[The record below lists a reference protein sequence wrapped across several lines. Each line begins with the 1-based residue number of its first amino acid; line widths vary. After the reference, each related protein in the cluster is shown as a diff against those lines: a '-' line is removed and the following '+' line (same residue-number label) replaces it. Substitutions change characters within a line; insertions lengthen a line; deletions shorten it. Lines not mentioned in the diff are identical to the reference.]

1 MQEILTFEEYSKT
14 VALPKTNDIVSQKLN
29 IQRDI
34 ADATNMLD
42 NFCAG
47 KIFIEY
53 PTLDPLKPDDKY
65 RVDKLKWAII
75 ETTRLLN
82 MTGKNWFNLSQSV
95 SSQIS
100 TSSSFSSI
108 DSNLELNR
116 QDIIA
121 NLVAGKW
128 YKNLRTDSGIKI
140 EHDATWH
147 EVEQANLDMKYLRT
161 DGSNSFNGEKN
172 PIFNIESS
180 RITNSGDIISDWNQ
194 NNAGDY
200 RNIIGFNLKGTVDH
214 TITSEKADKI
224 LVRDILRN
232 EKVYKFLDE
241 VDIHLL
247 KGLTDKEIYK
257 AIAASELSWQED
269 YNYTK
274 DQIVVYIDK
283 KNTMKWVKSLKL
295 DNIGHNPNAPDG
307 NIYWEYL
314 NVEPIDVKL
323 VIDEIIKELKTN
335 ILPKSVKT
343 EVETQLNALPTVKNI
358 LFKKGIKYD
367 FHTKV
372 IFDEICKAN
381 NILEQDYMLYEN
393 STIFGVGE
401 TGISVGDGMIQ
412 QNNLPDIRFWF
423 SARYN
428 LFGYE
433 NTPSMNNKV
442 PTKFYYDEN
451 SPDVT
456 EVGPK
461 ASMEGKNLKFLRV
474 GFDLNGGV
482 AQAEFKPKYTETY
495 SVMFLKDIEREQL
508 IEVKN
513 LNFDFKSIT
522 GDLLENKNAYD
533 WLNWIYRVE
542 QNVDAGENG
551 LTKTIF
557 DFNSVDKKNKFN
569 NLFICLKD
577 NFEVTEINYNLK
589 DSVETWTGNF
599 LNGKRIYTNRIITK
613 ISANTD
619 TVILHNVEEILF
631 INAFFKNANTK
642 KIINDISQVDDGIII
657 KNDIEGEVVVNIT
670 YTKRNG
676 G

>member
-53 PTLDPLKPDDKY
+53 PTLDQLKQDDQY
-65 RVDKLKWAII
+65 RIDKLKWAII

-95 SSQIS
+95 SSQIT

-128 YKNLRTDSGIKI
+128 YKNLRTNSGIKI
-140 EHDATWH
+140 EHDDTWH

-194 NNAGDY
+194 NNAGEY

-214 TITSEKADKI
+214 TIKSEKADKI

-283 KNTMKWVKSLKL
+283 KNIMKWVKSLKL
-295 DNIGHNPNAPDG
+295 DNIGHDPNAPDG

-314 NVEPIDVKL
+314 NVEPIDTKL
-323 VIDEIIKELKTN
+323 IFEEIIKELKTN

-358 LFKKGIKYD
+358 LFKRGVKYD
-367 FHTKV
+367 FRTKA

-393 STIFGVGE
+393 STIFGVG
-401 TGISVGDGMIQ
+401 TDGLRVGDGMLKQ
-412 QNNLPDIRFWF
+412 PNLPNINLRHEHLLQMYEAGQTDKCFGGSNAGLWGNKACNMADIFLNGNVQQQQF
-423 SARYN
+423 IPQY
-428 LFGYE
+428 
-433 NTPSMNNKV
+433 
-442 PTKFYYDEN
+442 
-451 SPDVT
+451 T
-456 EVGPK
+456 EV
-461 ASMEGKNLKFLRV
+461 
-474 GFDLNGGV
+474 
-482 AQAEFKPKYTETY
+482 Y

-533 WLNWIYRVE
+533 WLNWIYKVE

-557 DFNSVDKKNKFN
+557 NFNSVDQKNKFD

-599 LNGKRIYTNRIITK
+599 LNGNRIYTNRIITK
-613 ISANTD
+613 ISANTE

-631 INAFFKNANTK
+631 INAFCKNANTK

-657 KNDIEGEVVVNIT
+657 KNDIEGEAVVNIT